1 MDVRLYL
8 ANDVVEGRVARIDPH
23 TQQLTLHQ
31 RNSNQTFIVDGQQIR
46 DLEIL
51 APGNPL
57 QPPAAAAA
65 GQQNAQYHQHHQHP
79 QQQQQ
84 LPRHAPNAAPAM
96 PSPPAPP
103 PPVPT
108 QHHQHPQPP
117 PPLGT
122 NIYPPRPPQPPLAT
136 YPTET
141 PPTHWLPPDT
151 YAQQHHPARS
161 HVPPQPPHPSS
172 QAPQPP
178 QPPHPPTLPST
189 HDRSLPQ
196 RQQHVYTLPP
206 DQPAVVH
213 QPRPQPAFVDPAIL
227 SMTRSTS
234 AGKTQKQPALN
245 GNARNA
251 PNVAKTLS
259 GGSTVRNQITPKP
272 SRRAQKS
279 QYTESELDDED
290 EVDFSELN
298 ENSVRNTPK
307 IRGKAGGR
315 AAKDGLGRTP
325 GRQSATRSQQAE
337 GQRLRKARRETF
349 QDDVANLS
357 DDFDFQAGLTQFD
370 KHRVFAE
377 IREADATAPETLLVS
392 LNRLPK
398 GMQKLGIRDMVLDT
412 ASSVAPSG
420 DETGNDAEVESDLD
434 SDGAVLM
441 LGGHTAGSGIAARYG
456 NPTGVGATGGVKRSV
471 CRTLGGVNVPTVSPA
486 EFLEIERTAATE
498 TGPSDDVMIENG
510 GRGAAMLVLQALG
523 GNRRIKPGNHNDLP
537 LVVVLCGNNKTGA
550 YGLCVA
556 RHLAN
561 HECAV
566 IVAAVGA
573 DAELVSTVALQ
584 QKYFFATPGKLT
596 RGVVDLPHPATQPV
610 DLIVDALLGPYQTIL
625 DLAEGDKSLVCD
637 LMRWANENAANVL
650 SLDIPSGVNALTGLP
665 MSPMHRIVPKW
676 TLALGLPK
684 HGHVRAH
691 ASGARDTC
699 GELFLADIG
708 IPKIVFQK
716 ANKTS
721 NSGGGTGGGD
731 GAGTGG
737 GGAAGGGGNGGG
749 GGPGSANGAVGAG
762 LAAAARSYQP
772 PF

>member
-1 MDVRLYL
+1 MSEFLGMDVRLYL
-8 ANDVVEGRVARIDPH
+8 ANDVVEGRVVRIDPH
-23 TQQLTLHQ
+23 TQQLTLQQ
-31 RNSNQTFIVDGQQIR
+31 RNNQTIIVDGQQIK

-51 APGNPL
+51 APVKPPQAQTG
-57 QPPAAAAA
+57 PPAAAAGA
-65 GQQNAQYHQHHQHP
+65 HHQQQHQHQHQYS
-79 QQQQQ
+79 
-84 LPRHAPNAAPAM
+84 RHAPNAGAAM
-96 PSPPAPP
+96 PP
-103 PPVPT
+103 PPPP
-108 QHHQHPQPP
+108 HPYHSQPP
-117 PPLGT
+117 PDDS
-122 NIYPPRPPQPPLAT
+122 NIYPPRPPQPPLPPGPPPYAT
-136 YPTET
+136 ENLSTHRHYTDSYAHHQSQT
-141 PPTHWLPPDT
+141 PPQRLPPP
-151 YAQQHHPARS
+151 H
-161 HVPPQPPHPSS
+161 PPQPPV
-172 QAPQPP
+172 AM
-178 QPPHPPTLPST
+178 
-189 HDRSLPQ
+189 HDRASPHS
-196 RQQHVYTLPP
+196 QQHTHVLAPS
-206 DQPAVVH
+206 QPAATH
-213 QPRPQPAFVDPAIL
+213 QQRPQPAFVDPAIL
-227 SMTRSTS
+227 SMTRSNS
-234 AGKTQKQPALN
+234 AGKTQKQSPSN
-245 GNARNA
+245 GNTRNP
-251 PNVAKTLS
+251 PNLAKTPS
-259 GGSTVRNQITPKP
+259 GGSTGRNQITTKP
-272 SRRAQKS
+272 SRRSQIYPGPS

-290 EVDFSELN
+290 EVDFSEMI

-307 IRGKAGGR
+307 ARGKGGR
-315 AAKDGLGRTP
+315 APKDGSGRTP
-325 GRQSATRSQQAE
+325 GRLSASRSQAD
-337 GQRLRKARRETF
+337 GPKLRKDRREAF

-412 ASSVAPSG
+412 MSSVAPSG

-434 SDGAVLM
+434 SDGAVL
-441 LGGHTAGSGIAARYG
+441 TAGGPQYGRPAAAG
-456 NPTGVGATGGVKRSV
+456 STLNSTGVRRSV

-486 EFLEIERTAATE
+486 EFLEIERTAASE

-561 HECAV
+561 HECGV

-573 DAELVSTVALQ
+573 DAELVNTVATQ
-584 QKYFFATPGKLT
+584 QKCFFPTGGKLT

-691 ASGARDTC
+691 AAGARDTC

-716 ANKTS
+716 ANKAA
-721 NSGGGTGGGD
+721 NSGG
-731 GAGTGG
+731 GG
-737 GGAAGGGGNGGG
+737 GGAAGAGGGGAAAGGGSTGSGGG
-749 GGPGSANGAVGAG
+749 GGGVGTSSANGAVGAG

-772 PF
+772 PFGDKFLVGLEIVQL